1 MQNTLTFKIH
11 YNSGDYSD
19 EFIISGESIEE
30 IRHIAFEECERRGW
44 NINQCWSEKI

>member
-30 IRHIAFEECERRGW
+30 IRHMVFEECERRGW
-44 NINQCWSEKI
+44 NINQCWSEEI